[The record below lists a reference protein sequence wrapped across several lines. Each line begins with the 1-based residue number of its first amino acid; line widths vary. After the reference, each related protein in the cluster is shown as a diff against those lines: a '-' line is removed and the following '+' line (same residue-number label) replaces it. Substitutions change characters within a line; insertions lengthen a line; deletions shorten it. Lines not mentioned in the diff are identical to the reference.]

1 MLEADLGAVQPV
13 ILSAAKNLA
22 HRMPRFFAAL
32 RMTGLISNY
41 LLVGHLNSKLDKKEV
56 K

>member
-13 ILSAAKNLA
+13 ILSAAKNLGIRRA
-22 HRMPRFFAAL
+22 RFFAAL
-32 RMTGLISNY
+32 RMKGPISNY
-41 LLVGHLNSKLDKKEV
+41 LLVGHLNSKLEKKEV